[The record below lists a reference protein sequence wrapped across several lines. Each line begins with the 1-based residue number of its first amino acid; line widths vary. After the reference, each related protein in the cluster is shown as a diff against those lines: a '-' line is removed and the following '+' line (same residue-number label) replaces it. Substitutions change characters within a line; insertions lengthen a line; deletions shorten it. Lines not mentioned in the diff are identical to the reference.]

1 MLNRFRNRVNISKEN
16 KVHFWSIFTTAIVGL
31 FSLWLGVSIQDDINT
46 KNAVETEKLARYQ
59 MVEAVYPK
67 YEQFIDTCGYVF
79 YDFLERAE
87 LPQNDSYTIN
97 NVGDYYRLEQ
107 TAVTEAMLNSTN
119 FSCSSKF
126 YFAKQSQE
134 KICKNNVAIL
144 FGLRLLDRNN
154 TFLYDIL
161 NRKNASMD
169 KSIALELKSSYY
181 TTNIIPYREQVEQE
195 IGNKTNKLINLI
207 KTHENDTNYIVNNI
221 VYNFVFLPYIN
232 NFEIF
237 LQELSAGSNNSK
249 HTSQHILMFIAC
261 IIIGFCLCLIILR
274 IVFGVKIFSPQKT
287 TNNTPSEE
295 MNLELKCK
303 HSCEWQ
309 DWEDLSDGDWR

>member
-1 MLNRFRNRVNISKEN
+1 MLNRLRNRVNISKEN
-16 KVHFWSIFTTAIVGL
+16 KIYFWSIFTTAIVGL

-46 KNAVETEKLARYQ
+46 RNAVETEKLARYQ

-79 YDFLERAE
+79 YDFFERAK
-87 LPQNDSYTIN
+87 LPKNDSNTIN
-97 NVGDYYRLEQ
+97 NVGDYFRLEQ
-107 TAVTEAMLNSTN
+107 DAVTQSMLNSTN

-134 KICKNNVAIL
+134 QICKNNVSIL

-154 TFLYDIL
+154 AFLSDIL
-161 NRKNASMD
+161 NHKNILVNE
-169 KSIALELKSSYY
+169 SIALELNSSYY

-195 IGNKTNKLINLI
+195 ISNKTNNLI
-207 KTHENDTNYIVNNI
+207 SLLKTHENDTNYIVNNVI
-221 VYNFVFLPYIN
+221 YDFVFLPYIN

-237 LQELSAGSNNSK
+237 LQELSASPNNTK

-274 IVFGVKIFSPQKT
+274 IVFGVKLFVPKESNDDVPIDDDAPTDK
-287 TNNTPSEE
+287 EE
-295 MNLELKCK
+295 
-303 HSCEWQ
+303 
-309 DWEDLSDGDWR
+309 